1 MSWLEFFSTIFNSWP
16 IAIVIIVILLRKTL
30 MSKLGKLLSL
40 TYKDININFQEE
52 LEKVSKSLGESESD
66 SDSEN
71 ENVLEKA
78 REEVEFIT
86 DIAELSPSAGIIAS
100 WVSFETTIDGLIE
113 SKGVIPEG
121 LSWSEKKRALE
132 KLYKI
137 DLNIYN
143 SINHLRKFMLDVNHY
158 SKKADDSLSLIEAI
172 DYYELIL
179 KTSKKIIERR

>member
-1 MSWLEFFSTIFNSWP
+1 
-16 IAIVIIVILLRKTL
+16 

-66 SDSEN
+66 SDSED

-121 LSWSEKKRALE
+121 LSWSEKK
-132 KLYKI
+132 
-137 DLNIYN
+137 
-143 SINHLRKFMLDVNHY
+143 
-158 SKKADDSLSLIEAI
+158 
-172 DYYELIL
+172 EL
-179 KTSKKIIERR
+179 

>member
-1 MSWLEFFSTIFNSWP
+1 MYNFLITLRNEGSHELARVFSTIFNSWP

-66 SDSEN
+66 SDSED

-121 LSWSEKKRALE
+121 LSWSEKK
-132 KLYKI
+132 
-137 DLNIYN
+137 
-143 SINHLRKFMLDVNHY
+143 
-158 SKKADDSLSLIEAI
+158 
-172 DYYELIL
+172 EL
-179 KTSKKIIERR
+179 

>member
-1 MSWLEFFSTIFNSWP
+1 MSWLEFVSTIFNSWP

-66 SDSEN
+66 SEFKN
-71 ENVLEKA
+71 ENVKEKA

-86 DIAELSPSAGIIAS
+86 AIAELSPSAGVIAT
-100 WVSFETTIDGLIE
+100 WVSFENTIGELID
-113 SKGVIPEG
+113 SKDKD
-121 LSWSEKKRALE
+121 LSWQLKINTLE

-137 DLNIYN
+137 DLHLYN
-143 SINHLRKFMLDVNHY
+143 SINHLRRFMLDVNNS
-158 SKKADDSLSLIEAI
+158 SKKGSLSLLEALN
-172 DYYELIL
+172 YYDLTL
-179 KTSKKIIERR
+179 KTISKIYNSKRR